1 MPAEVFDKDH
11 VFLRKEQLLRLTEL
25 DRIIGAFVRCGV
37 RKLRLTGGEPLLRRG
52 AVKFLRGLGRFA
64 ELEDVART
72 TNGLLLA
79 EFAEELAEAGLHRVT
94 VSLDAL
100 DPEVFGAM
108 NGRGHHPSR
117 VLEGIAAAQAA
128 GLGVK
133 VNMVVQ
139 RGVNDSQILPMAR
152 HFKELGV
159 TLRFIE
165 FMDVGNTNHWEP
177 GMVVPA
183 RKSSRCSRENSISIR
198 FRQTIP
204 ARWPTDT
211 ATETMGPSSASSL
224 QSPLRFAASALGRVS
239 RPMDGFSPA
248 FSPRRVLILSERCG
262 QETWMTRRF
271 TAWCPTSGADVT
283 TGIRKSAPP
292 VDPRRRSRCRSSAGE
307 LFAMLLAF
315 LFFLVALVY
324 SSVGF
329 GGGSSYLALLHWHG
343 VPPALLPIPALAC
356 NLIVSATGFAQFARA
371 GHFPW
376 RRSLPFLACSIPA
389 SYLGGLFPVREAAF
403 LWLDR
408 KSVV

>member
-1 MPAEVFDKDH
+1 MSFDPATTPPLDQLGRPVRDLRVSLTDRCNLRCTYCMPAEVFDKDH

-64 ELEDVART
+64 ELEDVAMT

-177 GMVVPA
+177 GMVVPGTEILAMLA
-183 RKSSRCSRENSISIR
+183 REFDFDPVQADYPGEVANRYRHRDNGSEFGVITSISAPFCRQCSRARLSADGRLFTCLFASEGFDLVGAMRAGNLDDESLHRLVSNLWSQRNDRYSEIR
-198 FRQTIP
+198 
-204 ARWPTDT
+204 
-211 ATETMGPSSASSL
+211 SASG
-224 QSPLRFAASALGRVS
+224 SAQKVEMS
-239 RPMDGFSPA
+239 F
-248 FSPRRVLILSERCG
+248 I
-262 QETWMTRRF
+262 
-271 TAWCPTSGADVT
+271 
-283 TGIRKSAPP
+283 
-292 VDPRRRSRCRSSAGE
+292 
-307 LFAMLLAF
+307 
-315 LFFLVALVY
+315 
-324 SSVGF
+324 
-329 GGGSSYLALLHWHG
+329 GG
-343 VPPALLPIPALAC
+343 
-356 NLIVSATGFAQFARA
+356 
-371 GHFPW
+371 
-376 RRSLPFLACSIPA
+376 
-389 SYLGGLFPVREAAF
+389 
-403 LWLDR
+403 
-408 KSVV
+408 